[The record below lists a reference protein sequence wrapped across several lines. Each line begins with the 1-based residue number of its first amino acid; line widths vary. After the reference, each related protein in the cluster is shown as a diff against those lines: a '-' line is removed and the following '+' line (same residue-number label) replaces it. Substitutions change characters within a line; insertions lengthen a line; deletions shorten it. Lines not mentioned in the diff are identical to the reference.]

1 MDTDTVIF
9 LSSSIS
15 QTHSPPLFP
24 PYTQRRLIQMIF
36 NELRRTLG
44 VSATSRYVRDGKGR
58 YLTVIVVQM
67 DIIANGY

>member
-1 MDTDTVIF
+1 
-9 LSSSIS
+9 
-15 QTHSPPLFP
+15 
-24 PYTQRRLIQMIF
+24 MIF